1 MNAGCTGTKIGV
13 GTPHGFWAAPV
24 EGIVMTPP
32 AVAELTR
39 APANQLVISV
49 LDRVCRCGI
58 AHTHMT
64 YSYNAVARGRRV
76 GEGSGE
82 VASKTRLS
90 SGFYSALRKQ

>member
-1 MNAGCTGTKIGV
+1 MLGV
-13 GTPHGFWAAPV
+13 
-24 EGIVMTPP
+24 
-32 AVAELTR
+32 R
-39 APANQLVISV
+39 APKLELGAHTDSGYSPLEGFVMIRQRSLSYTCSRKSARDFSIRSIA
-49 LDRVCRCGI
+49 CRCGI

>member
-1 MNAGCTGTKIGV
+1 MYGHQNWSGDLHV
-13 GTPHGFWAAPV
+13 FWAFPI
-24 EGIVMTPP
+24 EGFVMIPP
-32 AVAELTR
+32 AVAKLR
-39 APANQLVISV
+39 VLPQIQLVISV